1 MNHTI
6 SNKIENRDAIVAVMG
21 LGYVGLPLALAFAE
35 RGFKTIGFDISEMT
49 VEQVKNGETSV
60 LDVSNHRLQMALSEG
75 KLVPTSDPRL
85 LSQVDAVIIC
95 VPTPLTSSH
104 EPDVSAIESAVSL
117 IKAHIIKPVFISLES
132 TTYPGC
138 TREVIVKPLVET
150 GKHLDEDL
158 FICFSPE
165 RVDPGNALYHT
176 ENTPKVVGGISE
188 ASIQIGEM
196 LYKQVIDQ
204 VVVVSSPEVAE
215 MSKLL
220 ENTFRCVNIAFMNE
234 MSLMCDRLGID
245 IWETLDAAETK
256 PFGFMRF
263 NPGPGVGGH
272 CIPLD
277 PMYLSWKAKQTNFF
291 SRFIETAQDI
301 NSNMPKKVVE
311 KATNL
316 LNEQGAA
323 ISKSKILL
331 LGMSYK
337 KNINDLRESPSLEVY
352 EELLSK
358 NAIVEYCDPYVP
370 FFKTK
375 SGVLQNSL
383 DWETLHLKDFDLVI
397 LLTNHTDFDREK
409 INREASLLLDT
420 RHRSSHKMPVH

>member
-60 LDVSNHRLQMALSEG
+60 LDVSNHRLQTALFEG
-75 KLVPTSDPRL
+75 KLVPTSDSGL

-176 ENTPKVVGGISE
+176 EK
-188 ASIQIGEM
+188 
-196 LYKQVIDQ
+196 
-204 VVVVSSPEVAE
+204 
-215 MSKLL
+215 
-220 ENTFRCVNIAFMNE
+220 
-234 MSLMCDRLGID
+234 
-245 IWETLDAAETK
+245 
-256 PFGFMRF
+256 
-263 NPGPGVGGH
+263 
-272 CIPLD
+272 
-277 PMYLSWKAKQTNFF
+277 
-291 SRFIETAQDI
+291 
-301 NSNMPKKVVE
+301 
-311 KATNL
+311 
-316 LNEQGAA
+316 
-323 ISKSKILL
+323 
-331 LGMSYK
+331 
-337 KNINDLRESPSLEVY
+337 
-352 EELLSK
+352 
-358 NAIVEYCDPYVP
+358 
-370 FFKTK
+370 
-375 SGVLQNSL
+375 
-383 DWETLHLKDFDLVI
+383 HLKLSVVFPK
-397 LLTNHTDFDREK
+397 HPFKSERCF
-409 INREASLLLDT
+409 IN
-420 RHRSSHKMPVH
+420 K